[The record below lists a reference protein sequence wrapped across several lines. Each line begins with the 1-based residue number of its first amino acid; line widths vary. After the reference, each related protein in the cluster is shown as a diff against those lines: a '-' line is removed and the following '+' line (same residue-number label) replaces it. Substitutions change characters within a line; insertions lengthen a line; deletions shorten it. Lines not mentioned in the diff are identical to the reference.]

1 CCDAEFSEDQ
11 RLKNIDR
18 VEGDDPTHGEDRECC
33 HEEEMQS
40 DVEADA
46 QVKTTQE
53 RKLLK
58 RYTVEGLVVT
68 SDVEVSAFVENA
80 DDKMIKTC
88 GIVVGITTDC
98 PT

>member
-1 CCDAEFSEDQ
+1 KD
-11 RLKNIDR
+11 IDR
-18 VEGDDPTHGEDRECC
+18 VRDDDPTHDVNRESCHGED
-33 HEEEMQS
+33 MQS

-46 QVKTTQE
+46 QVKITQE
-53 RKLLK
+53 IKPLK

-68 SDVEVSAFVENA
+68 SDDEVLALVEDA

-88 GIVVGITTDC
+88 SIIVGMTTDC